1 MRAKPQAVFPRYNW
15 RLASLYLHLH
25 VHLQPACLHPGS
37 YSVVNENGVTHLQC
51 CSKPWDAGTPAAQLA
66 KGKDFEM
73 IRLAVATIVLT
84 VLTSSLAFAQ
94 DTNPKVQVFGG
105 YSMVHAGNGS
115 FSGATLDFDLREQNS
130 PFGIASFFPGWNAEG
145 QYNIKRWFGVVVDA
159 GGRYG
164 QPIAELRGY
173 PLSGLPKLTGY
184 TLMVGP
190 VFSFK
195 NKTKFTPFVH
205 ALFGYD
211 RASLSSSTITG
222 VSSPVTSAAT
232 TYTDAAVALG
242 GGVDFNLSRHFAI
255 RLAQLDD
262 LHTTHNFNQF
272 YGSAFPGRVFEG
284 LPSHENNFR
293 ASAGIIV
300 KF

>member
-1 MRAKPQAVFPRYNW
+1 VSGSSKRSADFGDA
-15 RLASLYLHLH
+15 AG
-25 VHLQPACLHPGS
+25 PG
-37 YSVVNENGVTHLQC
+37 LF
-51 CSKPWDAGTPAAQLA
+51 A
-66 KGKDFEM
+66 KGKNLEM
-73 IRLAVATIVLT
+73 IRLGVATIALAVLT
-84 VLTSSLAFAQ
+84 SLAFAQ
-94 DTNPKVQVFGG
+94 DAAPKVQVFGG

-115 FSGATLDFDLREQNS
+115 FSGANLDFDLREQNS

-145 QYNIKRWFGVVVDA
+145 QYNIKRWFGIVVD
-159 GGRYG
+159 GSGRYG
-164 QPIAELRGY
+164 EPITSKGGDQ
-173 PLSGLPKLTGY
+173 LSGLPKLTGY

-242 GGVDFNLSRHFAI
+242 GGVDFKVSRHFAL

-293 ASAGIIV
+293 MSAGIIV

>member
-1 MRAKPQAVFPRYNW
+1 V
-15 RLASLYLHLH
+15 
-25 VHLQPACLHPGS
+25 PGLF
-37 YSVVNENGVTHLQC
+37 V
-51 CSKPWDAGTPAAQLA
+51 
-66 KGKDFEM
+66 KGKNFEM

-84 VLTSSLAFAQ
+84 VLISSLAFAQ
-94 DTNPKVQVFGG
+94 DATPKVQVFGG

-145 QYNIKRWFGVVVDA
+145 QYNIKRWFGIVVDA

-164 QPIAELRGY
+164 QPITEKGGDQ
-173 PLSGLPKLTGY
+173 LSGLPSLTGY

-190 VFSFK
+190 AFSFK

-211 RASLSSSTITG
+211 RVSLSSSTITG
-222 VSSPVTSAAT
+222 VSSPVTSVAT

-242 GGVDFNLSRHFAI
+242 GGVDYNVSRRFAL

-262 LHTTHNFNQF
+262 LHTTHDFNKF
-272 YGSAFPGRVFEG
+272 YGSAFPSGIFEG
-284 LPSHENNFR
+284 LPTKENNFR
-293 ASAGIIV
+293 MSAGIIV

>member
-1 MRAKPQAVFPRYNW
+1 
-15 RLASLYLHLH
+15 
-25 VHLQPACLHPGS
+25 
-37 YSVVNENGVTHLQC
+37 
-51 CSKPWDAGTPAAQLA
+51 
-66 KGKDFEM
+66 M

-84 VLTSSLAFAQ
+84 VLISSSAFAQ
-94 DTNPKVQVFGG
+94 DATPKVQVFGG

-145 QYNIKRWFGVVVDA
+145 QYNIKRWLGIVVDG

-164 QPIAELRGY
+164 QPITEKGGDQ
-173 PLSGLPKLTGY
+173 LSGLPSLTGY
-184 TLMVGP
+184 TLMAGP
-190 VFSFK
+190 AFSFK

-211 RASLSSSTITG
+211 RVSLSSSTITG
-222 VSSPVTSAAT
+222 VSSPVTSVAT

-242 GGVDFNLSRHFAI
+242 GGVDYKVSRRFAL

-262 LHTTHNFNQF
+262 LHTTHDFNKF
-272 YGSAFPGRVFEG
+272 YGSAFPSGIFEG
-284 LPSHENNFR
+284 LPTKENNFR
-293 ASAGIIV
+293 MSAGIIV

>member
-1 MRAKPQAVFPRYNW
+1 MK
-15 RLASLYLHLH
+15 
-25 VHLQPACLHPGS
+25 HP
-37 YSVVNENGVTHLQC
+37 QC
-51 CSKPWDAGTPAAQLA
+51 CSNSWDAGTPAVLLV
-66 KGKDFEM
+66 KGKNFEM
-73 IRLAVATIVLT
+73 IRLAVAMIVLT
-84 VLTSSLAFAQ
+84 ALASSLAFAQ
-94 DTNPKVQVFGG
+94 DATPKVQVFGG
-105 YSMVHAGNGS
+105 YSIVHAGNGS

-145 QYNIKRWFGVVVDA
+145 QYNIERWLGIVVD
-159 GGRYG
+159 GSGRYG
-164 QPIAELRGY
+164 EPITSKGGDQ
-173 PLSGLPKLTGY
+173 LSGLPKLTGY

-242 GGVDFNLSRHFAI
+242 GGVDFKVSRHFAI